1 MKRRVAIGAALWLLL
16 ITTAHVLLNVGWSA
30 LRKEVAV
37 RTGQER
43 EELRIGFLP
52 VT

>member
-30 LRKEVAV
+30 L
-37 RTGQER
+37 
-43 EELRIGFLP
+43 LRRLRCGRARSARSSESASCR
-52 VT
+52 